1 MKLSC
6 PSLLG
11 KTRPI
16 LGANRLQSNA
26 SGPAY
31 LHWAPTDHSEVLLRV
46 KEWTLCPTEY
56 HMSYFLCS
64 VLFCFFFLILDFS
77 QFIDLTFVCDAAPW
91 KANSMAFYTGL
102 IVYALTV
109 NSSTHSKDLNR
120 IFQSTALMVHISGF
134 KWIDDESQ
142 GLAVAESS
150 RSLAKPNRP
159 ERNLCEHLICC
170 VYTRGSCCIFLLVHD
185 WLPL

>member
-1 MKLSC
+1 MKPSC

-16 LGANRLQSNA
+16 LGASRLQSNA
-26 SGPAY
+26 RGPTS
-31 LHWAPTDHSEVLLRV
+31 LHWAQTDHSEVLLRA
-46 KEWTLCPTEY
+46 KEWTVCPTEH

-64 VLFCFFFLILDFS
+64 VLFCFFFFNSWFFSIYRFDF
-77 QFIDLTFVCDAAPW
+77 LCDAAPW

-102 IVYALTV
+102 ILYALTV
-109 NSSTHSKDLNR
+109 SSSTHSRDLNR
-120 IFQSTALMVHISGF
+120 IFQSTALMVHMSGF
-134 KWIDDESQ
+134 KWVDDESL

-150 RSLAKPNRP
+150 LSLAKPNRP

-170 VYTRGSCCIFLLVHD
+170 VCTRGSCCIFLLVHD